1 MIYLSILLLVVV
13 TIIFGKVSV
22 KMGFSLVVGQLL
34 SGVVLGASFLNV
46 VQTSDL
52 MHDSSE
58 TGVC

>member
-22 KMGFSLVVGQLL
+22 KLGFSSVVGQLL
-34 SGVVLGASFLNV
+34 SVVVLGASFLNV

-52 MHDSSE
+52 MHVISE